1 MAKQLAHV
9 AVVLSMF
16 AAVTAQARQDQAPPD
31 PKFTAAMQKGEAAL
45 KARRFEEAIDA
56 FKQAN
61 AIEKK
66 TSAAAFYGLGRAYQ
80 GLGAFKSGAE
90 SCAEGLKHVGDDR
103 RLQAMLLNQRGMALF
118 SLADKNT
125 DKEIRDAET
134 EFRSALSS
142 GRSAADRLV
151 QPRHRAAQAEPR
163 PGRHRRP
170 AGLCRQ
176 RRARAGD
183 RSGEEDDRKPAPRP

>member
-16 AAVTAQARQDQAPPD
+16 AAVTTQARQDQATPD
-31 PKFTAAMQKGEAAL
+31 PKFTVAMQKGEAAL

-61 AIEKK
+61 AMQKK

-90 SCAEGLKHVGDDR
+90 SCAEGLKHVGCENCHGPGNLHASNPGNKAYHTMLSPWKIQPKE
-103 RLQAMLLNQRGMALF
+103 RLKGAPLNQNMAL
-118 SLADKNT
+118 LLRIDKVCQGCHDIPNDPT
-125 DKEIRDAET
+125 FNFEKKWPNIA
-134 EFRSALSS
+134 
-142 GRSAADRLV
+142 
-151 QPRHRAAQAEPR
+151 H
-163 PGRHRRP
+163 
-170 AGLCRQ
+170 
-176 RRARAGD
+176 
-183 RSGEEDDRKPAPRP
+183 